1 MDVKINDGDA
11 LIVKVLTLD
20 PKRSNLGALSRV
32 VLDCISRD
40 NKRFFA
46 VFLFVPASLAKP
58 NTTNL
63 RELREGSSERSEGG
77 TLGAHDEDP

>member
-11 LIVKVLTLD
+11 LIVKFLTLD

-32 VLDCISRD
+32 MLDCISRD
-40 NKRFFA
+40 NS
-46 VFLFVPASLAKP
+46 VFLQFFCLSLLHSKP
-58 NTTNL
+58 STTNL

-77 TLGAHDEDP
+77 TLGTHDEDP